1 MAQLVKDLEIPSDV
15 DYIDGIENWWSKNDE
30 IGGGMFTTTPKEF
43 KEEYADN
50 YVYSANKNKNVMEVF
65 FGNREKS

>member
-30 IGGGMFTTTPKEF
+30 IGGGMFTTTPEKFKDNFYLGYLEDLKEQ
-43 KEEYADN
+43 KL
-50 YVYSANKNKNVMEVF
+50 
-65 FGNREKS
+65 